1 MKAKNENSLM
11 RAYTRAREETQWGGA
26 SQTRLVFFD
35 SPRVLSRTSGDL
47 DSIVEKKR
55 ASLLHS

>member
-1 MKAKNENSLM
+1 MKAKKRKL
-11 RAYTRAREETQWGGA
+11 ADARVYACARGESWGRV
-26 SQTRLVFFD
+26 SETRLVFFD